1 MVRILGEVEGE
12 YRAKEIDSLIF
23 CCCVARIVASEVTI
37 LIMVV
42 SDVPME
48 AEVAQKVLEVVTH
61 NRLEGLTK
69 ENAALMDENRRL
81 TRLLQENTN
90 ATLDLEDQLSDLQ
103 VTLSEVIQE
112 NGGNGITRPDI
123 RARHRVCAFCF
134 DWTVTGGSNILCNCR
149 EYVYCSRDCQQLH
162 WSRHHKY
169 NCVARVERYPRRPF
183 SP

>member
-1 MVRILGEVEGE
+1 M
-12 YRAKEIDSLIF
+12 
-23 CCCVARIVASEVTI
+23 ASEVTI
-37 LIMVV
+37 LILVV

-48 AEVAQKVLEVVTH
+48 AEVAQKVLAVVTH

-90 ATLDLEDQLSDLQ
+90 ATIDLEDELSDLQ

-112 NGGNGITRPDI
+112 NGANGITRPDI
-123 RARHRVCAFCF
+123 RARNSVCACCF
-134 DWTVTGGSNILCNCR
+134 DFMITGGPSILCNCR
-149 EYVYCSRDCQQLH
+149 EYVCCSRDCQQLH

-169 NCVARVERYPRRPF
+169 NCAVRVERYPRRPY